1 MGGWVGA
8 NIEAVRICKVCS
20 LANEGGTIVHTSL
33 IRAFTCQGECVCWER
48 RGLAGG
54 FASTAPPLSS
64 IGERSLAG
72 ADSCSK
78 ILLSCGGL
86 RESALGE
93 ILEVGRQA
101 TIMGCRGCVE

>member
-78 ILLSCGGL
+78 ILPPCCHVAG
-86 RESALGE
+86 
-93 ILEVGRQA
+93 
-101 TIMGCRGCVE
+101 